1 MRTEVRTRHR
11 LDPDDLA
18 ERAQTERDARA
29 PGPRF
34 ETRSVLDGPQPARA
48 LTRDDAL
55 AMIDRLPTGVEL
67 GPIGRGGVRD
77 VQAWKGKDLDI
88 DLAIA
93 SKFPLLMSQADLV
106 AVAAAERER
115 HRAAA
120 EHAETQRLV
129 QQADREDRLADQA
142 RSAAEHEPDPDERA
156 RAAAETAQRDA
167 LGDRAR
173 ADGRATYDSAER
185 RDATARELRAQGIAG
200 DLVGTRMRA
209 DINQARP
216 ATDAVAARTTGRS
229 PKARKS
235 RGRAVQVQHTG
246 LDR

>member
-18 ERAQTERDARA
+18 ERAQTERDART

-93 SKFPLLMSQADLV
+93 SKFPFLMSQGNLV

-129 QQADREDRLADQA
+129 QQADREDLLADGPGSA
-142 RSAAEHEPDPDERA
+142 DGPRSLRPQSTSTCRVWHRA
-156 RAAAETAQRDA
+156 RMATGFAGTVS
-167 LGDRAR
+167 G
-173 ADGRATYDSAER
+173 DGRRVWPGACC
-185 RDATARELRAQGIAG
+185 
-200 DLVGTRMRA
+200 
-209 DINQARP
+209 
-216 ATDAVAARTTGRS
+216 TDR
-229 PKARKS
+229 
-235 RGRAVQVQHTG
+235 
-246 LDR
+246 